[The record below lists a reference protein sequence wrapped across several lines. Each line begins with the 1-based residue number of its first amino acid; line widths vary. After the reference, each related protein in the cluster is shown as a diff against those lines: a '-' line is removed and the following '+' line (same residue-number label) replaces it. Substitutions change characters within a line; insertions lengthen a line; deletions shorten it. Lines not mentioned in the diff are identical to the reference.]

1 MKPINSKL
9 VYESSDLNEL
19 REEIDNFNKKR
30 LELETVL

>member
-1 MKPINSKL
+1 MKPLNSKL

-19 REEIDNFNKKR
+19 REEIENFNKKR